1 MPPPPTHARILAG
14 KTHRGICGSVDGHDS
29 WRVEIA
35 ATAAAACSRDVGMP
49 YELGSEVESPDS
61 ATCPPYPTAPAAA
74 AAMNAGEDMS
84 DELGGGCNARDSG
97 DEAKG
102 AALHG
107 G

>member
-1 MPPPPTHARILAG
+1 MA
-14 KTHRGICGSVDGHDS
+14 
-29 WRVEIA
+29 
-35 ATAAAACSRDVGMP
+35 
-49 YELGSEVESPDS
+49 YELGSEVESPNS
-61 ATCPPYPTAPAAA
+61 ATCPPYTIATAAA

-84 DELGGGCNARDSG
+84 HELGGGCNARDGG